1 LKNSKLIKVSLELSA
16 MSKHLLRAQD
26 IADIPVQ
33 RIQHQFNSNAVRH
46 TQSLS
51 DIVGLSRLGLHVVTL
66 EPGRDSTT
74 HHYHDADEEFI
85 YILSGNGSAK
95 IGDQRY
101 RIGAGDFMG
110 FPAQSAPHSL
120 HNDSDQALVY
130 LMGGECAAVD
140 VVHYPDIARSMI
152 RSHGHRSYSDW
163 QDIHEVEPRE
173 R

>member
-1 LKNSKLIKVSLELSA
+1 

-110 FPAQSAPHSL
+110 FPAQ
-120 HNDSDQALVY
+120 
-130 LMGGECAAVD
+130 
-140 VVHYPDIARSMI
+140 
-152 RSHGHRSYSDW
+152 
-163 QDIHEVEPRE
+163 
-173 R
+173 